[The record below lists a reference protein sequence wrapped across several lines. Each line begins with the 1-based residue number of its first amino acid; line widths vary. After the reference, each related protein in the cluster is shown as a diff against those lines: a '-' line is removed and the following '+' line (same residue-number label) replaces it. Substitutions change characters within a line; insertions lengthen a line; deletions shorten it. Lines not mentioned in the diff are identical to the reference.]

1 MPRSTPSNSSI
12 AAALMAAVVAHPVW
26 NNALTQAALKIQDLQ
41 EDNDLP
47 DDFQEGVMDDLRG
60 ILLHGW
66 TCWSLD
72 AHVLAAF
79 EICYHFLSSLLEQSA
94 PGDMCL
100 LVQKMPAREASWP
113 VGWLP
118 KGWSVDLL
126 NTCAEV
132 AQVFEDME
140 LGPVPAELDFW
151 LIKQTL
157 LLAFCSANPRAHDA
171 VRPCRD

>member
-41 EDNDLP
+41 EENDLP

-72 AHVLAAF
+72 AHVLAVF

-113 VGWLP
+113 AGWLP

-157 LLAFCSANPRAHDA
+157 LLAFCSANPGAHDA